1 LVEYEEDTS
10 LSMKLCELSASVLKK
25 VWQDGIMER
34 KIITTSDGS
43 HSIFVPEL
51 NEHYHSIHGAMQE
64 SNHVFIDAGL
74 KQISKEG
81 SEINILEIGMGT
93 GLNVLL
99 TFFESEKSSLKI
111 NYTTIEAFPVSEN
124 IIREL
129 NYAELISTNDE
140 ILRSLLQTT
149 FKEIH
154 HSEWDK
160 EISLSKNFILK
171 KIKNKLQ
178 KIDLNAGFN
187 LIYFDAFG
195 PPVQPEMWM
204 EDIFRKIANATVPK
218 GILVTYCAKGEVK
231 RTLKKVGFTVE
242 SIPGPP
248 GKREMIR
255 AVKN

>member
-1 LVEYEEDTS
+1 
-10 LSMKLCELSASVLKK
+10 
-25 VWQDGIMER
+25 MER

-51 NEHYHSIHGAMQE
+51 NEHYHSIHGAIQE
-64 SNHVFIDAGL
+64 SNHVFIEAGL
-74 KQISKEG
+74 KQISKDR

-99 TFFESEKSSLKI
+99 TFFETANSSLKI
-111 NYTTIEAFPVSEN
+111 TYTAIEAFPIKEDLVK
-124 IIREL
+124 EL
-129 NYAELISTNDE
+129 NYADLLSPSESISNSELQQIFNKIHSSEWN
-140 ILRSLLQTT
+140 
-149 FKEIH
+149 KEIF
-154 HSEWDK
+154 
-160 EISLSKNFILK
+160 ISKNFMLHKVNDELK
-171 KIKNKLQ
+171 NVELKNKF
-178 KIDLNAGFN
+178 D

-195 PPVQPEMWM
+195 PPVQPEMWT
-204 EDIFRKIANATVPK
+204 EEIFQKIADTTAPK